1 MRGFFGGIERI
12 RTAVGAFA
20 EPSLAT
26 RPRRQ
31 YLYWMANVIKK
42 FKVQKFKVQ
51 NLNKFSAIPQACVV
65 QFFPKLSLQ
74 VSGHLETN
82 PVT

>member
-1 MRGFFGGIERI
+1 
-12 RTAVGAFA
+12 
-20 EPSLAT
+20 
-26 RPRRQ
+26 
-31 YLYWMANVIKK
+31 LYWMANVIKK